1 VASPFAPT
9 SSGCGM
15 WTVHLDRLAVGPVST
30 GTTRSSSAAAWV
42 PVDPPGAAQGRDG
55 EAGPRLSPRR
65 GRREDRKPSRTTP
78 APGPLLTTRVDTW
91 DEVLR
96 GLTDPVDRLLS
107 VFDAVALFR
116 RREGNRRGCA
126 FLAAATELPPHHP
139 GQRGLAPDTR
149 LLTDRL
155 RELAAA
161 AGFRDADEIAV
172 HLLVLYDG
180 TLARWAREATVADL
194 PGGDPLARA
203 RGLAAIVVAA
213 VQPGRA
219 DVGPS
224 GPSTTTVHNVSDSA
238 GPM

>member
-1 VASPFAPT
+1 MRLPGRGDRAPAAPPRPA
-9 SSGCGM
+9 G
-15 WTVHLDRLAVGPVST
+15 A
-30 GTTRSSSAAAWV
+30 GTRH
-42 PVDPPGAAQGRDG
+42 PPA
-55 EAGPRLSPRR
+55 
-65 GRREDRKPSRTTP
+65 
-78 APGPLLTTRVDTW
+78 
-91 DEVLR
+91 
-96 GLTDPVDRLLS
+96 
-107 VFDAVALFR
+107 
-116 RREGNRRGCA
+116 
-126 FLAAATELPPHHP
+126 HH
-139 GQRGLAPDTR
+139 
-149 LLTDRL
+149 RL

>member
-1 VASPFAPT
+1 MYAHFPSKDA
-9 SSGCGM
+9 
-15 WTVHLDRLAVGPVST
+15 LVSAYLEQ
-30 GTTRSSSAAAWV
+30 RY
-42 PVDPPGAAQGRDG
+42 GRW
-55 EAGPRLSPRR
+55 
-65 GRREDRKPSRTTP
+65 
-78 APGPLLTTRVDTW
+78 VDTW

-96 GLTDPVDRLLS
+96 ELTDPVDRLLS

-139 GQRGLAPDTR
+139 GQQWLAADTR
-149 LLTDRL
+149 LLSDRL

-161 AGFRDADEIAV
+161 AGLQDADEIAA

-180 TLARWAREATVADL
+180 TLARWAREATVPDL
-194 PGGDPLARA
+194 PGGDPPSRA

-213 VQPGRA
+213 ARPARA

-224 GPSTTTVHNVSDSA
+224 GPSTTTVQNGFDSP
-238 GPM
+238 G